1 MTDIFIM
8 NEIVELK
15 QLLDSHSITLEEVKE
30 RFGKLVPVFQEIEA
44 RLSLLESRVH
54 VSEPVSINLQGVGC
68 VVGKRDRNPPRY

>member
-44 RLSLLESRVH
+44 RLSFLSHAVH
-54 VSEPVSINLQGVGC
+54 VSEPVSINLQGVEC
-68 VVGKRDRNPPRY
+68 CCSEK